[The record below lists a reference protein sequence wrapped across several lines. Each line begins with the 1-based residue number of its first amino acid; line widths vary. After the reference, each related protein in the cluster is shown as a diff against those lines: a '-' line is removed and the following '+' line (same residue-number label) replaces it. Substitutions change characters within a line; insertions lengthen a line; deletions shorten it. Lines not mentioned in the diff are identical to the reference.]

1 MRIAELA
8 ELTGVTPRQL
18 RHFETRGLLSPA
30 RDNRGWR
37 DYDQR
42 DRQRVEEI
50 NHLVSSGIP
59 TELALRLLDVQDNE
73 EEPSRRAHDRNN
85 DVGPRPTYDDVL
97 TDIVT
102 FYRHLDA
109 RARCVARNRDA
120 LAAWLDKRGVHHVT
134 N

>member
-8 ELTGVTPRQL
+8 ELAGVTPRQL
-18 RHFETRGLLSPA
+18 RHFETRGLLSPE

-59 TELALRLLDVQDNE
+59 TELALRLLDSQDSE
-73 EEPSRRAHDRNN
+73 EHLLRRADDRN
-85 DVGPRPTYDDVL
+85 DGAPRSAYHDVL
-97 TDIVT
+97 TDIVA
-102 FYRHLDA
+102 FYRQLDA
-109 RARCVARNRDA
+109 RARCIARNRDG
-120 LAAWLDKRGVHHVT
+120 LAAWLDERGVHDVS